1 MRNHYYLPLVERK
14 HQNRVNTKQGNLILA
29 RRRCLP
35 MFSALGLFFL
45 CSKGIMQYLRGDK
58 NILTN
63 WNFLLN
69 TNRRVEKRKRKK
81 LCPGLK
87 PSLNCLPP
95 LTPTEFEMFLQHS
108 NKYVQCARILGLELR
123 TKVGTEDT
131 FLEESAWSRW
141 VRFQKWIMST
151 GREHNVEE
159 EMAWGRATHTHTR
172 CLFYEYILHVTA
184 RFISTGLGLK
194 HSIP

>member
-1 MRNHYYLPLVERK
+1 
-14 HQNRVNTKQGNLILA
+14 
-29 RRRCLP
+29 

-159 EMAWGRATHTHTR
+159 EMAWGRATHTHKMSVLRIHPT
-172 CLFYEYILHVTA
+172 CHCQIYFHWAWTETQ
-184 RFISTGLGLK
+184 
-194 HSIP
+194 HSLAQHLQVIPLLSPGWVKT